1 MSTEGWNVSPG
12 IAANEHLDKKATLD
26 TYVVVNHVLPPLSPN
41 DIFSTD

>member
-12 IAANEHLDKKATLD
+12 IAANENPDNEATLD
-26 TYVVVNHVLPPLSPN
+26 TYIVVNHVLPPLSPH